1 MFWCCHTGGE
11 EEDKDGCSEEEM
23 DVSHA
28 DLLSTAGIRS
38 NNASSAFNDAE
49 ESSVQQSQG
58 VNNRGCEGDNGKEKP
73 LWHLPGGEDLPVCDR
88 DRNKEDDHAFPE
100 EKMDLDILQHDLP
113 SGCEGENG
121 KKKPWRHLPGGED
134 LSVGDRCK
142 DKGDDQA
149 FPQEKMDLDILQPD
163 LLNSTSINN
172 NVASSALRDNSREY
186 DMEGCCQA
194 KFEVENT
201 GQCHGPS
208 GGIDSSADSAKVSL
222 KNE

>member
-1 MFWCCHTGGE
+1 
-11 EEDKDGCSEEEM
+11 M
-23 DVSHA
+23 DVSHP
-28 DLLSTAGIRS
+28 DLLSIAGIRS

-58 VNNRGCEGDNGKEKP
+58 VNNRGREGENGKESER
-73 LWHLPGGEDLPVCDR
+73 WHLPDEEDLAVGDR
-88 DRNKEDDHAFPE
+88 DRNKEDDHAFPQ
-100 EKMDLDILQHDLP
+100 EKMDLDILQHDLL

-121 KKKPWRHLPGGED
+121 KKKPWWHLPGRE
-134 LSVGDRCK
+134 

-163 LLNSTSINN
+163 LLNSASINN
-172 NVASSALRDNSREY
+172 NGASSALRDNSK
-186 DMEGCCQA
+186 EGCCQA

-201 GQCHGPS
+201 GQYHGPS
-208 GGIDSSADSAKVSL
+208 GGVDSSADSAKVSL